1 MKRDTNQEIIIHKNQ
16 SNIFDIIGEEVAI
29 QVKQPKEF
37 NILEFDRDKFSNFD
51 HCRYMLDSEM
61 NICYISTI
69 DKGSKDVICTT
80 NIDKSK
86 QNISVSA
93 EKVVTDIPRK
103 LVLEVNHFGKQWF
116 MQSFEYQ
123 MIDLIL
129 KKIYNLRGKLWKKM

>member
-1 MKRDTNQEIIIHKNQ
+1 MNEEDKLSPNSFLDN
-16 SNIFDIIGEEVAI
+16 SNCRQKSTI
-29 QVKQPKEF
+29 
-37 NILEFDRDKFSNFD
+37 NTNFD

-69 DKGSKDVICTT
+69 KHGRKNVLCAI
-80 NIDKSK
+80 NIDKTK

-93 EKVVTDIPRK
+93 EKVVTDTQSK
-103 LVLEVNHFGKQWF
+103 SVLEVNYCGKQWF

-129 KKIYNLRGKLWKKM
+129 KKKIYKLRGKIWKKM

>member
-1 MKRDTNQEIIIHKNQ
+1 MNEEDKLSPNSFLDNSSWRQKSTIDTN
-16 SNIFDIIGEEVAI
+16 
-29 QVKQPKEF
+29 F
-37 NILEFDRDKFSNFD
+37 N

-69 DKGSKDVICTT
+69 KHGRKDVLCTI
-80 NIDKSK
+80 NIDKTK

-93 EKVVTDIPRK
+93 EKVVTDTPSK
-103 LVLEVNHFGKQWF
+103 SVLEINYCGNQWF

-129 KKIYNLRGKLWKKM
+129 KKIYKLRGKIWKKMQVKR

>member
-1 MKRDTNQEIIIHKNQ
+1 MNEEDKLSPNSFLDNSSWRQKSTIDTN
-16 SNIFDIIGEEVAI
+16 
-29 QVKQPKEF
+29 F
-37 NILEFDRDKFSNFD
+37 N

-69 DKGSKDVICTT
+69 KHGRKEVLCTI

-93 EKVVTDIPRK
+93 EKIVTDTPSK
-103 LVLEVNHFGKQWF
+103 SVLEINYCGKQWF

-129 KKIYNLRGKLWKKM
+129 KKIYKLRGKIWKKMQVKR

>member
-1 MKRDTNQEIIIHKNQ
+1 MNEEDKLSPNSFLDNSNCRQKSTINTN
-16 SNIFDIIGEEVAI
+16 
-29 QVKQPKEF
+29 F
-37 NILEFDRDKFSNFD
+37 N

-69 DKGSKDVICTT
+69 KNGRKNVLCTI
-80 NIDKSK
+80 NIDKTK

-93 EKVVTDIPRK
+93 EKVVTDTPSK
-103 LVLEVNHFGKQWF
+103 SVLEVNYCGKQWF

-129 KKIYNLRGKLWKKM
+129 KKIYKLRGKI

>member
-1 MKRDTNQEIIIHKNQ
+1 MDKENKQSPNEFLDNSNWRQKSTINTN
-16 SNIFDIIGEEVAI
+16 
-29 QVKQPKEF
+29 F
-37 NILEFDRDKFSNFD
+37 N

-69 DKGSKDVICTT
+69 KHGIKQVLCTI

-93 EKVVTDIPRK
+93 EKIATDTPRK

-116 MQSFEYQ
+116 MQSFEDK

-129 KKIYNLRGKLWKKM
+129 KKIYKLRGKI

>member
-1 MKRDTNQEIIIHKNQ
+1 MN
-16 SNIFDIIGEEVAI
+16 EE
-29 QVKQPKEF
+29 
-37 NILEFDRDKFSNFD
+37 DKLSPNSFLDNSSWREESTINTNFD

-69 DKGSKDVICTT
+69 KRGSKNVLCTI

-93 EKVVTDIPRK
+93 EKVTTDTQRK
-103 LVLEVNHFGKQWF
+103 LVLEVNHFGKEWF

-123 MIDLIL
+123 TIDLIL
-129 KKIYNLRGKLWKKM
+129 KKIYKLRGKI

>member
-1 MKRDTNQEIIIHKNQ
+1 MKRQKDYKMNKENKQ
-16 SNIFDIIGEEVAI
+16 SLNAFLDNSNCRQKSTI
-29 QVKQPKEF
+29 
-37 NILEFDRDKFSNFD
+37 NTNFD

-69 DKGSKDVICTT
+69 KNGRKNVLCTI

-103 LVLEVNHFGKQWF
+103 LVLEVNHLGKQWF
-116 MQSFEYQ
+116 MQSFEDK

-129 KKIYNLRGKLWKKM
+129 KKIYKLRGKI